1 MTSSFELDN
10 NDLEIFT
17 LIWLDAEI
25 NGSENKQTQNDLRQL
40 SDDFQTFDSI
50 YDCETYIQSLSI
62 DTRIVLIVSGRLGR
76 EIVPR
81 IHDIKQIYSIYVYCF
96 DREANLE
103 WSNNYSKIKN
113 VVTTKKELIK
123 QICNDNKKEI
133 YQINNESLYINIYTN
148 NSDDQFIHSQLL
160 IDYLLKMK
168 INSIIDKQFFTL
180 CETKSDEDDL
190 ESKILEEFQQNNS
203 SNNSL
208 YWLTKDKLL
217 SKLLIKAFNKKNI
230 NLLYLFRSYIRNIY
244 QQLKLYKCST
254 SIHVYYSYLIT
265 DEEFEQLKKS
275 IGKFIS
281 INTFLITTF
290 QREKAFLALKQANNS
305 HKILFE
311 IYANP
316 SIDDIQP
323 YADIKLFNSS
333 INQSQILFMLGS
345 IFHIENFSQQD
356 DIWICQMKLS
366 TRIGQYDNAE
376 KYYKYILNELP
387 SNHLDI
393 HIVYRNL
400 GNVAYIKND
409 YDQSLEYHLK
419 SLEIKKRLF
428 KNDDSNIADSYNCL
442 GIVYFNKNNYKQA
455 INSYEKALKILN
467 STSDNDH
474 SKIAACLNNISLV
487 YRTEQNYSKALEYY
501 KKVLDIEKKYLSE
514 DHVDLG
520 QTYHNIGALYCND
533 SNYFLRD
540 EIRYRHRFLPF
551 ANLCAPPYMPHTDFL
566 HIQHLSD
573 NRYTAS
579 ELYQDAIN
587 NFSQAKTYFENYLNR
602 ITTSKQYQQQTLN
615 RTFTIG
621 ITSLIDVESYIRIA
635 KTNGIVLKLLLSG
648 HKPDVKID
656 FDFSLHAHYPTLK
669 L

>member
-366 TRIGQYDNAE
+366 SRNHPDLKNIFEQIQKEDGDIEKDLISFGNFLARIGQYDNAE

-520 QTYHNIGALYCND
+520 QTYHNIGALYWCCGFYDNAMEYYNLSLENKYRYLP
-533 SNYFLRD
+533 SNHSSIAMTLENIGLIHENKNNIQEALKY
-540 EIRYRHRFLPF
+540 YRE
-551 ANLCAPPYMPHTDFL
+551 AA
-566 HIQHLSD
+566 
-573 NRYTAS
+573 
-579 ELYQDAIN
+579 AI
-587 NFSQAKTYFENYLNR
+587 YR
-602 ITTSKQYQQQTLN
+602 QTLSSTHSDILQIEN
-615 RTFTIG
+615 NISRACI
-621 ITSLIDVESYIRIA
+621 
-635 KTNGIVLKLLLSG
+635 LLEI
-648 HKPDVKID
+648 KKNI
-656 FDFSLHAHYPTLK
+656 F
-669 L
+669 

>member
-1 MTSSFELDN
+1 
-10 NDLEIFT
+10 
-17 LIWLDAEI
+17 
-25 NGSENKQTQNDLRQL
+25 
-40 SDDFQTFDSI
+40 
-50 YDCETYIQSLSI
+50 
-62 DTRIVLIVSGRLGR
+62 
-76 EIVPR
+76 
-81 IHDIKQIYSIYVYCF
+81 
-96 DREANLE
+96 
-103 WSNNYSKIKN
+103 
-113 VVTTKKELIK
+113 
-123 QICNDNKKEI
+123 
-133 YQINNESLYINIYTN
+133 
-148 NSDDQFIHSQLL
+148 
-160 IDYLLKMK
+160 
-168 INSIIDKQFFTL
+168 
-180 CETKSDEDDL
+180 
-190 ESKILEEFQQNNS
+190 
-203 SNNSL
+203 
-208 YWLTKDKLL
+208 
-217 SKLLIKAFNKKNI
+217 
-230 NLLYLFRSYIRNIY
+230 
-244 QQLKLYKCST
+244 
-254 SIHVYYSYLIT
+254 YYSYLIT

-316 SIDDIQP
+316 SINDIQP

-366 TRIGQYDNAE
+366 SRNHPDLKNIFEQIQKEDGDIEKDLISFGNFLARIGQYDNAE
-376 KYYKYILNELP
+376 KYYKHILNELP

-400 GNVAYIKND
+400 GNVAYIKNN

-514 DHVDLG
+514 DHIDLG
-520 QTYHNIGALYCND
+520 QTYHNIGALYWCCGFYDNAMEYYNLSLENKYRYLP
-533 SNYFLRD
+533 SNHSSIAMTLENIGLIHENKNNVQEALKYYREAAAIYRQTLSSTHSDILQIENNISRAYLRQSFNNGKTKSLSWRKKQIEQIYKMCD
-540 EIRYRHRFLPF
+540 EQKHIF
-551 ANLCAPPYMPHTDFL
+551 ASAAYTDFHRPKSETIL
-566 HIQHLSD
+566 FDCGAIRNECIHTLNHIDEWVRDKKMSD
-573 NRYTAS
+573 AFIFAALDKYIHPEPLGISLIIGSWNYPFLVTLTPLIGAIAAGNCVILKPS
-579 ELYQDAIN
+579 ELAPNSAVIM
-587 NFSQAKTYFENYLNR
+587 ATMIERYLD
-602 ITTSKQYQQQTLN
+602 TSC
-615 RTFTIG
+615 
-621 ITSLIDVESYIRIA
+621 IRIVLGGVEQTQILLKSDIDKIFYTGSTIVA
-635 KTNGIVLKLLLSG
+635 KIIMRAAAEKMIPV
-648 HKPDVKID
+648 
-656 FDFSLHAHYPTLK
+656 TLECGGK
-669 L
+669 NPVYIADDANIEICARRIAWGKTINCGQT